1 MADPLQY
8 RLSNSSDDSPL
19 QEDISDSEH
28 ESPPLD
34 DADDIVQ
41 TLDPRNSQ
49 LSLVSG
55 AGHSLDDR
63 RHRRRSLTHRDFFRT
78 LVDEGVDARKHS
90 KLLRAALGRLDT
102 ETRRAQEA
110 ERRALELAQRFKI
123 VNEARLSAQAEVERV
138 HAELRMYKV
147 QLDNAQ
153 REILRGSDLL
163 KDIEAQRDSAEEAA
177 ARARSTA
184 RRLKEEQLM
193 MKAREEGRK
202 QGYQE
207 GLRRGYQQARGG
219 ALMGSN
225 SMFLLLGVGPSRAGD
240 RVDPLD
246 GMAMMN
252 LSSPPRTLADAAAE
266 EDPYGAGAQGS
277 RFREMMMTPSTLRS
291 GPLPPAQDEPRYI
304 RPTPMHN
311 PPSSPSHADYYIP
324 PDGYIPSLGPDN
336 VISMPPPHEMERQP
350 SMSSVPPSSASA
362 TDEPRSAPPI
372 NPRDYAYMQRHR
384 SSPQSFADSFP
395 STTISQFDI
404 VNTPNV
410 PIRGPRERSS
420 GLSAIPEVSS
430 TMEYSPG
437 MSSRVRSAILPE
449 VATFPMPDDVLGNEP
464 SIPHTRS
471 KELNQRI
478 ANELRYSDPDQMEQW
493 RQSTASQSQPSSSR
507 ERLYTPH
514 RPSHV
519 TTPSPLGGP
528 SIPAPSPATPT
539 PTHRRT
545 RSVQSPPSDGRSYAG
560 AGSGS
565 GTHRRTSSSTPIS
578 IRIEPPSG
586 PGSNYSLA
594 SVHDDM
600 LSPRTSH
607 RTMPPTFQPIDAGTP
622 TPDRPDSRGYSGGAH
637 PYTYGNPVSSS
648 TPYYNAPP
656 SHTPVPTS
664 SPRHTPDPTRGYAG
678 PGPSYP
684 YASSSSSVGQ
694 QVLGRPKSRAA
705 SADYSS
711 GVGAEYAVRPRT
723 PSAPS
728 TSGRSPSAMAMG
740 GDRPPSARPIT
751 PGSLRVLR
759 SPSRAS
765 SRQSLQPD
773 PYGPARPSSRASAD
787 HQRTLSMHA
796 GSTPA
801 IVSRPLSGS
810 QQVRRVPSGSSMN
823 SENSRKSGYQRY
835 DPSEYME
842 PALLASSEDL
852 TSMQSPNTM
861 ANTRANSAWM
871 GPGPSRLRPSSPS
884 MSYASGRS

>member
-1 MADPLQY
+1 M
-8 RLSNSSDDSPL
+8 
-19 QEDISDSEH
+19 
-28 ESPPLD
+28 
-34 DADDIVQ
+34 
-41 TLDPRNSQ
+41 
-49 LSLVSG
+49 SG

-102 ETRRAQEA
+102 ETRRAHEA

-123 VNEARLSAQAEVERV
+123 VNEARLTAQADVERV

-219 ALMGSN
+219 LDGQQFDVPPAGLPPLNG
-225 SMFLLLGVGPSRAGD
+225 LIGEGVGPSRAGD

-266 EDPYGAGAQGS
+266 EEPYGAGAQGS
-277 RFREMMMTPSTLRS
+277 RFREMSMTPSTLRS
-291 GPLPPAQDEPRYI
+291 GPLAPAQDELRYI

-311 PPSSPSHADYYIP
+311 PPSSPAHADYYVP

-336 VISMPPPHEMERQP
+336 VISMPPPHELERQP

-384 SSPQSFADSFP
+384 GSPQSFADSFP

-404 VNTPNV
+404 VNTPND

-437 MSSRVRSAILPE
+437 MSSRVRSAILPD
-449 VATFPMPDDVLGNEP
+449 VTTFPMPDDVLGNEP

-478 ANELRYSDPDQMEQW
+478 ASELRYSDPDQMEQW
-493 RQSTASQSQPSSSR
+493 RQSTASQVSLSVSSLSTMPINFPQSQPSSSR

-528 SIPAPSPATPT
+528 SIPPPSPATPT

-545 RSVQSPPSDGRSYAG
+545 RSVQSPPSDGRSYPG
-560 AGSGS
+560 A
-565 GTHRRTSSSTPIS
+565 GTHRRTASSTPIS
-578 IRIEPPSG
+578 IRIEPPVR
-586 PGSNYSLA
+586 
-594 SVHDDM
+594 VH
-600 LSPRTSH
+600 LCLPR
-607 RTMPPTFQPIDAGTP
+607 
-622 TPDRPDSRGYSGGAH
+622 
-637 PYTYGNPVSSS
+637 PV
-648 TPYYNAPP
+648 
-656 SHTPVPTS
+656 HV
-664 SPRHTPDPTRGYAG
+664 
-678 PGPSYP
+678 
-684 YASSSSSVGQ
+684 
-694 QVLGRPKSRAA
+694 
-705 SADYSS
+705 
-711 GVGAEYAVRPRT
+711 
-723 PSAPS
+723 
-728 TSGRSPSAMAMG
+728 
-740 GDRPPSARPIT
+740 
-751 PGSLRVLR
+751 
-759 SPSRAS
+759 
-765 SRQSLQPD
+765 
-773 PYGPARPSSRASAD
+773 
-787 HQRTLSMHA
+787 
-796 GSTPA
+796 
-801 IVSRPLSGS
+801 
-810 QQVRRVPSGSSMN
+810 
-823 SENSRKSGYQRY
+823 
-835 DPSEYME
+835 
-842 PALLASSEDL
+842 
-852 TSMQSPNTM
+852 
-861 ANTRANSAWM
+861 
-871 GPGPSRLRPSSPS
+871 
-884 MSYASGRS
+884 